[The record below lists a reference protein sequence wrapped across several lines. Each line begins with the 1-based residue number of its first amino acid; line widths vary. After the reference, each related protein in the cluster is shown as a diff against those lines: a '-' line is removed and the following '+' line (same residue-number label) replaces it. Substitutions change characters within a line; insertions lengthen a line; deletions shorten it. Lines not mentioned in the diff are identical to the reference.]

1 MNTSTTDSITKILH
15 ERAKNQLEQE
25 IHAAFDPARKLLRD
39 SGRIHLSVY
48 VASATGPARIE
59 AFSDAYALL
68 TVLKQEAINLH
79 LPQRQQAAVDAFVA
93 KVDQLQTELDDI
105 RGLVSQ

>member
-1 MNTSTTDSITKILH
+1 MSTGTTDSITKILH

-48 VASATGPARIE
+48 VDSATGRVRTE
-59 AFSDAYALL
+59 AFSDAYDLFSALTRVAL
-68 TVLKQEAINLH
+68 NKH
-79 LPQRQQAAVDAFVA
+79 LPQRQQAAVDAFVT
-93 KVDQLQTELDDI
+93 KVDQLQTELDDL
-105 RGLVSQ
+105 RGLVQ